1 MLSKHS
7 VVRQIFNLAIARGE
21 LLFSEV
27 TRDELEEVIRRERFD
42 KYQTRDAREQFI
54 KDLSEVAI
62 LIEVTETIT
71 ECRDPKDNKFLELA
85 ISGKADCIIS
95 GDRDLRVLHPF
106 RGIPILTPQEFS
118 NYSWIETS

>member
-1 MLSKHS
+1 M
-7 VVRQIFNLAIARGE
+7 
-21 LLFSEV
+21 FSEV